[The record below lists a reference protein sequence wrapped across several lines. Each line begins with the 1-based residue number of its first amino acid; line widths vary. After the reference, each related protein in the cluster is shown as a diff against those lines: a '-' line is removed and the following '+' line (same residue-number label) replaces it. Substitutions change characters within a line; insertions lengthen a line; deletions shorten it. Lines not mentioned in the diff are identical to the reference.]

1 MWGKSLSDLLK
12 NVLLWVVI
20 AVILM
25 TVFNNLGGQRQ
36 ATNTISYSDFLQSVN
51 AGQVDQV
58 KFDGVEITGN
68 RDGGQPFTTY
78 SPETDNS
85 SLIGE
90 LNRAGVSFERV
101 PPENPSMLLSILI
114 SWFPFIL
121 LIGLW
126 VFFMRQ
132 MQGGGGGRG
141 AMSFGKSKARLLN
154 EDQVKVTFA
163 DVAGVEEAK
172 NEVSELVE
180 FLRDPGKFQKLG
192 GKIPRGVLMVGSP
205 GTGKTL
211 LAKAIAGEA
220 KVPFF
225 TISGSDFVEMFVG
238 VGASRV
244 RDMFEQAKKHAP
256 CIIFIDEIDAVGRH
270 RGAGLGGGHDEREQ
284 TLNQLLV
291 EMDGFEGNEGVIVI
305 AATNRP
311 DVLDPALLRPGRFD
325 RQVVVPLPDVRGR
338 EQILRVHMAK
348 VPVADDVR
356 PELIARGTPGF
367 SGADLA
373 NLVNEAALFA
383 ARADERQVD
392 MTNFEMAKDKIMMGA
407 ERKSMVMSDQEKKLT
422 AYHEAGHAIVGRLVA
437 EHDPVYKVSIIPRG
451 RALGITMFLPEE
463 DRYSHSKRK
472 LQCQIATLYGG
483 RIAEELIFGEDM
495 VTTGAS
501 NDIERATEIARNMV
515 TRWGLSEKLGPLAY
529 SEEEGEVF
537 LGRSSTKQNPMSGDT
552 VQSID
557 IEIRKLID
565 DNYEVAT
572 KILTDNMDILHAMS
586 DALLKYET
594 IDLGQID
601 RLMDRREPGPP
612 SDWGGDDSSGK
623 TSGTQAKEPKVED
636 KEDASDSGESDDDDA
651 ADPADPSPS
660 LH

>member
-1 MWGKSLSDLLK
+1 MSDLLK

-25 TVFNNLGGQRQ
+25 TVFNNLGGQRT
-36 ATNTISYSDFLQSVN
+36 ATDTIAYSDFLQSVN
-51 AGQVDQV
+51 SGQVDKV
-58 KFDGVEITGN
+58 RFDDAEITGL
-68 RDGGQPFTTY
+68 RDGGKPFTTY

-90 LNRAGVSFERV
+90 LNRAGVVFERA

-121 LIGLW
+121 LIAVW
-126 VFFMRQ
+126 IFFMRQ

-154 EDQVKVTFA
+154 EDQVKVTFE

-172 NEVSELVE
+172 QEVSELVE

-192 GKIPRGVLMVGSP
+192 GSIPRGVLMVGSP

-244 RDMFEQAKKHAP
+244 RDMFEQAKKHSP

-338 EQILRVHMAK
+338 EQILRVHMKK

-383 ARADERQVD
+383 AREDERQVD
-392 MTNFEMAKDKIMMGA
+392 MGHFERAKDKIMMGA
-407 ERKSMVMSDQEKKLT
+407 ERKSMVMSDKEKKLT
-422 AYHEAGHAIVGRLVA
+422 AYHEAGHAIVGRLVK

-463 DRYSHSKRK
+463 DRYSHSKIMLECK
-472 LQCQIATLYGG
+472 IATLYGG
-483 RIAEELIFGEDM
+483 RIAEELIFGHDA

-501 NDIERATEIARNMV
+501 SDIERATEIARNMV
-515 TRWGLSEKLGPLAY
+515 TRWGLSDILGPLAY

-537 LGRSSTKQNPMSGDT
+537 LGRSSTKQNPMSGET
-552 VQSID
+552 IKSID
-557 IEIRKLID
+557 SEIRKIID
-565 DNYEVAT
+565 NNYEIAVQ
-572 KILTDNMDILHAMS
+572 ILKDNMDILHAMS
-586 DALLKYET
+586 EALLKYET

-601 RLMDRREPGPP
+601 RLMDRRDPGEPA
-612 SDWGGDDSSGK
+612 DWGGDDSGGAGVK
-623 TSGTQAKEPKVED
+623 MKKPEKKADEKKVDD
-636 KEDASDSGESDDDDA
+636 KKGDDSKADDDE

>member
-1 MWGKSLSDLLK
+1 MSDLLK

-25 TVFNNLGGQRQ
+25 TVFNNLGGQRVS
-36 ATNTISYSDFLQSVN
+36 TDTIAYSDFLQSVN
-51 AGQVDQV
+51 SGQVDKV
-58 KFDGVEITGN
+58 RFNGVEITGQ
-68 RDGGQPFTTY
+68 RDGGQVFTTY

-90 LNRAGVSFERV
+90 LNRAGVDFERV
-101 PPENPSMLLSILI
+101 PPENPSVLLSILI

-121 LIGLW
+121 LIGVWL
-126 VFFMRQ
+126 FFMRQ

-172 NEVSELVE
+172 SEVSELVE

-244 RDMFEQAKKHAP
+244 RDMFEQAKKHSP

-291 EMDGFEGNEGVIVI
+291 EMDGFEGNDGVIVI

-338 EQILRVHMAK
+338 EQILQVHMGK
-348 VPVADDVR
+348 VPTATDVK

-383 ARADERQVD
+383 AREDERQVD
-392 MTNFEMAKDKIMMGA
+392 MGHFERAKDKIMMGA
-407 ERKSMVMSDQEKKLT
+407 ERRSMVMSDKEKKLT
-422 AYHEAGHAIVGRLVA
+422 AYHEAGHAIVGRLVE

-451 RALGITMFLPEE
+451 RALGVTMFLPEE
-463 DRYSHSKRK
+463 DRYSNSKRMLECK
-472 LQCQIATLYGG
+472 IATLYGG
-483 RIAEELIFGEDM
+483 RIAEELIFGDDA

-501 NDIERATEIARNMV
+501 SDIERATDIARNMV
-515 TRWGLSEKLGPLAY
+515 TRWGLSDKLGPLAY

-537 LGRSSTKQNPMSGDT
+537 LGRSSNKSNPMSGET
-552 VQSID
+552 IKTID
-557 IEIRKLID
+557 SEIRKIID
-565 DNYEVAT
+565 VNYEKARV
-572 KILTDNMDILHAMS
+572 ILNDNMDILHSMS

-601 RLMDRREPGPP
+601 RLMDRREPGEPA
-612 SDWGGDDSSGK
+612 DWGGDSGAGGSGANLSKPDSK
-623 TSGTQAKEPKVED
+623 TED
-636 KEDASDSGESDDDDA
+636 DKKKEDDGEADSG
-651 ADPADPSPS
+651 DPSPS